1 MDPECIFVGTLHVFD
16 GEETKKALHLWD
28 AAVVTFLGIKKK
40 YPFLSVVAVAST
52 GLYLVLL
59 HCSFTTAPVIS
70 PRNIKKKTCFCA
82 YTTKTFLHLGHGI
95 LAVKKKAVIGLIRT
109 TELQLPYYFST

>member
-1 MDPECIFVGTLHVFD
+1 MGAAAGGAGVGAGIKIAPVDPECRFVGTLHVFD

-28 AAVVTFLGIKKK
+28 AAVVTFFGIKKK

-59 HCSFTTAPVIS
+59 HCSFTTAPTRGVAPKRVSI
-70 PRNIKKKTCFCA
+70 PV
-82 YTTKTFLHLGHGI
+82 Y
-95 LAVKKKAVIGLIRT
+95 
-109 TELQLPYYFST
+109 LQDLQ